1 MKHGALLRGG
11 GLGLEARQNGA
22 GLALRKGG
30 RASEVRLPR
39 ADTRPRILQI
49 ATPIC
54 VLTVDDHPLLRE
66 GIAAVLQSQADIKLV
81 GEACNGR
88 EGLAR
93 FLTLRPD
100 VTLMDLQMPEMSG
113 LDAISLIRAAAPQ
126 ARILVLTTYRGD
138 VQTMKALRAGAAG
151 YLLKS
156 TLRKE
161 LLEAIRA
168 VHAGE
173 RWIPSEIA
181 DELADHLTDAPLSQ
195 REVEVLQ
202 HVARGN
208 SNREVGD
215 LLAIS
220 EEAVKARMKSIL
232 GKLMANDRTHAVSIA
247 LKRGILEL

>member
-1 MKHGALLRGG
+1 MKPGAWPRGG
-11 GLGLEARQNGA
+11 MDALEARQNGSRLSLHT
-22 GLALRKGG
+22 GE
-30 RASEVRLPR
+30 RATEARLPR
-39 ADTRPRILQI
+39 ADSRPRLSPI
-49 ATPIC
+49 AMPIR

-66 GIAAVLQSQADIKLV
+66 GIAAVLQAPADIELA
-81 GEACNGR
+81 GEACNGQ

-113 LDAISLIRAAAPQ
+113 LDAIASIRAMAPQ

-181 DELADHLTDAPLSQ
+181 DELAEHLSDAPLSQ
-195 REVEVLQ
+195 REVEVLR

-232 GKLMANDRTHAVSIA
+232 GKLAANDRTHAVSIA